1 MNLIFVL
8 YRDAKQNEIQLMN
21 GGFDMELAALMEM
34 SLPAWHWGDM
44 ALGLGA
50 VVVAYTVFT
59 LVGFGSALVASAP
72 LAQVMPVAQV
82 IPLLALLDCGG
93 ASLRAWRAWSSVAWP
108 AFRLLLPGMLIGQLL
123 GVFVLSRLPAA
134 LMAMALGAFI
144 VILGLRGLMVRKIG
158 KVSTRPALLHGVFG
172 GVLGGLFGSGG
183 FVYAAYLER
192 HVESKEGFRATQALL
207 IALSTAW
214 RVVLCVAVGVLDLQ
228 VVMLALA
235 LLPAMALGIWAGH
248 HIDLRLS
255 REQLFKL
262 LNGVLVVSGAVLILR
277 FA

>member
-50 VVVAYTVFT
+50 VVVAYTLFT

-123 GVFVLSRLPAA
+123 GVFVLSRLPAP

-144 VILGLRGLMVRKIG
+144 VILGLRGLMVRKTG

-248 HIDLRLS
+248 RIDLRLS
-255 REQLFKL
+255 RDQLFKL
-262 LNGVLVVSGAVLILR
+262 LNGLLVVSGAVLILR

>member
-1 MNLIFVL
+1 MAI
-8 YRDAKQNEIQLMN
+8 
-21 GGFDMELAALMEM
+21 AAVMGM
-34 SLPAWHWGDM
+34 SMPAWQWGDIS
-44 ALGLGA
+44 LGLGA

-59 LVGFGSALVASAP
+59 LVGFGSVLVASAP

-93 ASLRAWRAWSSVAWP
+93 ASLRAWRAWMAVAWP

-134 LMAMALGAFI
+134 VMAMALGAFI
-144 VILGLRGLMVRKIG
+144 VIMGLRGLFVRKTG
-158 KVSTRPALLHGVFG
+158 KVSTKPALLHGVFG

-192 HVESKEGFRATQALL
+192 HVETKEGFRATQALL

-214 RVVLCVAVGVLDLQ
+214 RVMLCVWIGVLDLR
-228 VVMLALA
+228 VLLLALA
-235 LLPAMALGIWAGH
+235 LLPAMGLGILAGH
-248 HIDLRLS
+248 HIDLRMS

-262 LNGVLVVSGAVLILR
+262 LNCLLVVSGAVLILR
-277 FA
+277 FV

>member
-1 MNLIFVL
+1 M
-8 YRDAKQNEIQLMN
+8 AM
-21 GGFDMELAALMEM
+21 AAVMEM
-34 SLPAWHWGDM
+34 SLPAWQWGDI

-50 VVVAYTVFT
+50 VVVAYAVFT

-72 LAQVMPVAQV
+72 LAHVMPVAQV

-93 ASLRAWRAWSSVAWP
+93 ASLRAWRAWSAVAWP

-144 VILGLRGLMVRKIG
+144 VILGLRGLLVRKTG
-158 KVSTRPALLHGVFG
+158 KVSTGPALLHGVFG

-192 HVESKEGFRATQALL
+192 QVETKEGFRATQGLL

-214 RVVLCVAVGVLDLQ
+214 RVVLCLWVGVLDLQ
-228 VVMLALA
+228 VAMLALA
-235 LLPAMALGIWAGH
+235 LVPAMALGIWAGH

-255 REQLFKL
+255 REQLFQM
-262 LNGVLVVSGAVLILR
+262 LNGLLVVSGAVLMLR

>member
-1 MNLIFVL
+1 
-8 YRDAKQNEIQLMN
+8 
-21 GGFDMELAALMEM
+21 MELAALMEM

-144 VILGLRGLMVRKIG
+144 VILGLRGLLVRKTG

-248 HIDLRLS
+248 RIDLRLS
-255 REQLFKL
+255 RDQLFKL
-262 LNGVLVVSGAVLILR
+262 LNGLLVVSGAVLILR

>member
-1 MNLIFVL
+1 LIFVL
-8 YRDAKQNEIQLMN
+8 YRDARQNEIQLIS
-21 GGFDMELAALMEM
+21 GGFGMTIGAVMGM
-34 SLPAWHWGDM
+34 SMPAWQGGDI

-50 VVVAYTVFT
+50 VVIAYTVFT

-93 ASLRAWRAWSSVAWP
+93 ASMRAGRAWSAVAWP

-134 LMAMALGAFI
+134 VMAMALGAFI
-144 VILGLRGLMVRKIG
+144 IILGMRGLFVRKTG
-158 KVSTRPALLHGVFG
+158 KVSTKPALLHGVFG

-192 HVESKEGFRATQALL
+192 HVETKEGFQATQALL

-214 RVVLCVAVGVLDLQ
+214 RVVLCVWIGVLDLQ
-228 VVMLALA
+228 VLLLALA
-235 LLPAMALGIWAGH
+235 LVPAMGLGIWVGH
-248 HIDLRLS
+248 HIDLRMS

-262 LNGVLVVSGAVLILR
+262 LNWLLVVSGAVLILR
-277 FA
+277 FV